1 MNFDTQ
7 IVAFYDRQKD
17 LATSIN
23 KGESQFVYIDS
34 DGTFGDWI
42 AIVIENKTGIIYG
55 TQCHGVIC
63 EQRYVEGFLIPCGG
77 LLINADDG
85 LLTSA
90 MLTSPFHSNG
100 CMYNESFQS
109 RVDEI
114 AAIVQQIPIWHYVNI
129 NDCTRDYLELD
140 QDRAYE
146 ICEAWIPIKTK
157 FGRGVLLWNNC
168 D

>member
-7 IVAFYDRQKD
+7 IREFYNRQKI

-23 KGESQFVYIDS
+23 KGDSQFVYIDS
-34 DGTFGDWI
+34 DGTLGDWI

-55 TQCHGVIC
+55 TQCHGVLC

-77 LLINADDG
+77 LLFNSDDG
-85 LLTSA
+85 FITPALLT
-90 MLTSPFHSNG
+90 LPFHSGG
-100 CMYNESFQS
+100 CMYNKSFQS
-109 RVDEI
+109 EVSEI
-114 AAIVQQIPIWHYVNI
+114 ANIVQRIPIWHYNNI
-129 NDCTRDYLELD
+129 NDCTRDQLELD
-140 QDRAYE
+140 LDRIYE
-146 ICEAWIPIKTK
+146 ICEAWIPVKTK